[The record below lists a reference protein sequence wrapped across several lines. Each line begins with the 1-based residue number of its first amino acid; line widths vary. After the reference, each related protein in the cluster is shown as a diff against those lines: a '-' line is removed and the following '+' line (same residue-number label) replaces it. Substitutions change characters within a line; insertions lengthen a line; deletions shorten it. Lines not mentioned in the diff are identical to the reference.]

1 MQKSQIRSEVKKMEN
16 KNTIEENFEQLEE
29 ILKAMQSEDVTLD
42 KSFELYNQGLKL
54 VQDCNSKIDT
64 IEKKIK
70 IIEEDSV
77 NE

>member
-1 MQKSQIRSEVKKMEN
+1 MANNTK
-16 KNTIEENFEQLEE
+16 TIEENFEEIE
-29 ILKAMQSEDVTLD
+29 NILKEMQSDDVTLD

-54 VQDCNSKIDT
+54 VKNCNEQIDT

-70 IIEEDSV
+70 ILEEGSI

>member
-1 MQKSQIRSEVKKMEN
+1 MEN
-16 KNTIEENFEQLEE
+16 KDTIEQNFEKLEE
-29 ILKAMQSEDVTLD
+29 ILKEMQSENVTLD

-70 IIEEDSV
+70 VIEED
-77 NE
+77 NIDE

>member
-1 MQKSQIRSEVKKMEN
+1 MEN

-29 ILKAMQSEDVTLD
+29 ILNTMQSEEVTLD

-54 VQDCNSKIDT
+54 VQDCNSKIDS

-70 IIEEDSV
+70 IIEEAGID
-77 NE
+77 E

>member
-1 MQKSQIRSEVKKMEN
+1 MMEN
-16 KNTIEENFEQLEE
+16 KNTIEQNFEQLEE
-29 ILKAMQSEDVTLD
+29 ILRNMQSEDVTLD

-70 IIEEDSV
+70 IIEEDSI

>member
-1 MQKSQIRSEVKKMEN
+1 MEN

>member
-1 MQKSQIRSEVKKMEN
+1 MEN
-16 KNTIEENFEQLEE
+16 KDTIEQNFEKLEE
-29 ILKAMQSEDVTLD
+29 ILKEMQSENVTLD

-70 IIEEDSV
+70 IIEEEAID
-77 NE
+77 E

>member
-1 MQKSQIRSEVKKMEN
+1 MMEN
-16 KNTIEENFEQLEE
+16 KNTIEQNFEQLEE
-29 ILKAMQSEDVTLD
+29 ILRNMQSEDVTLD

-54 VQDCNSKIDT
+54 VQDCNNQIDT

-70 IIEEDSV
+70 IIEEDSI

>member
-1 MQKSQIRSEVKKMEN
+1 MET

-29 ILKAMQSEDVTLD
+29 IIKNMQSEDVTLD

-54 VQDCNSKIDT
+54 VQDCNSKIDR

-70 IIEEDSV
+70 IIEEDNI

>member
-1 MQKSQIRSEVKKMEN
+1 MEN

-70 IIEEDSV
+70 IIEEDGID
-77 NE
+77 E

>member
-1 MQKSQIRSEVKKMEN
+1 MMEN

-29 ILKAMQSEDVTLD
+29 ILRNMQSEDVTLD

-54 VQDCNSKIDT
+54 VKACNNKIDT
-64 IEKKIK
+64 IEKKIE
-70 IIEEDSV
+70 IIEGDNI

>member
-1 MQKSQIRSEVKKMEN
+1 MANNTK
-16 KNTIEENFEQLEE
+16 TIEESFEE
-29 ILKAMQSEDVTLD
+29 IENILKEMQSDDVTLD

-54 VQDCNSKIDT
+54 VKNCNEQIDT

-70 IIEEDSV
+70 ILEEGSI

>member
-1 MQKSQIRSEVKKMEN
+1 MEN
-16 KNTIEENFEQLEE
+16 KNTIEQNFEQLEE
-29 ILKAMQSEDVTLD
+29 ILRNMQSEDVTLD

-54 VQDCNSKIDT
+54 VQDCNNQIDT

-70 IIEEDSV
+70 IIEEDSI